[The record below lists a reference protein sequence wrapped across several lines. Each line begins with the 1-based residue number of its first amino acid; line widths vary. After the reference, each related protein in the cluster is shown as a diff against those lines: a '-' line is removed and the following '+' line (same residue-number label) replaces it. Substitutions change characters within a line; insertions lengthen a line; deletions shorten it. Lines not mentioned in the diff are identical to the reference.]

1 MTNGSCKENR
11 SFLCTSKYRL
21 ECLLGYE
28 PPSFITHNSS
38 LYKMDTP
45 SFKEDH
51 ISQVPALQM
60 LIKLGY
66 TYLSP
71 AEAERLR
78 GNKTTNVL
86 LEDILRKQ
94 LKEINSIRV
103 SASKTSIFTD
113 ENIGRGILALKN
125 LPMNEGYIA
134 ACEKSYNLLA
144 MGQALE
150 QSVDGDKKS
159 FTLQFIDW
167 KNISNNVFHVT
178 EEFSVMRS
186 TSKEHYRPDLVLF
199 VNGIPFCI
207 IECKRPDMKEPLKQ
221 AISQQI
227 RSQQEDGIRSLYVY
241 SQLLLSLSCN
251 EALYATNATPEKFW
265 AKWQEKFHS
274 EVEENNHNNKLYQL
288 KNEPLSNEV
297 KNRLFAGRF
306 KYVRTYF
313 DALEDEEILS
323 THQDAY
329 LFSLCRPERLMDIV
343 FNFILF
349 DNGDKKVARYQ
360 QFFAIKKSI
369 ERIKILQPSSSSSQR
384 EERSYRGNL
393 NFSGLVREARE
404 LRKNQTPAEE
414 TLWQLLRNKKLNG
427 LKFRRQHQIGHYI
440 VDFYCHERKLIVEL
454 DGAVHDTPERQKHDS
469 VRNKFLTSSGFKII
483 RFRNEEVFNNI
494 EEVLKQIADSTP
506 PSPVGRGA
514 GGEGNFSRK
523 GGVIWHTQGSGKSL
537 TMVMLAQ
544 AIAMEPSIRNPKI
557 VLVTDRTD
565 LDNQITGTFRKCGK
579 FVENANTGQ
588 RLVEL
593 LESKSDAVVTT
604 IINKFVAAVKKI
616 NKPIESHDIFVL
628 VDEGHRTQHGTFNID
643 MQKTLPNACFIALT
657 GTPLFKKDKSTAD
670 KFGGLIDA
678 YTVDQAVKDNAVV
691 PLLYEGR
698 LAFQNVNAS
707 PIDIFFGMVSEPL
720 SEYQKADIKKKFAR
734 NDHLNSAEQ
743 KMRMIAWN
751 ISYHFRDNWQGRTP
765 FKGQLVCDKK
775 VNAIKYK
782 EYLDEIGLVSSEVLI
797 SSIEERE
804 GEDSAYAKSTEKE
817 NQFWKKMM
825 EEHGNSKSYEKNI
838 ISRFKNQKDPE
849 IIIVVDKL
857 LTGFDE
863 PKNTVL
869 YLARN
874 LQGHKLLQAIAR
886 VNRIYPDK
894 EFGYIIDYYGVIEN
908 LDDALLLYSSFEDFD
923 DEDLAGTLTN
933 ISEEIKKLPQKHSDL
948 WDIFKT
954 IANKR
959 DAEAY
964 QQLLKDEA
972 IRVLFYDKLAAF
984 AKCLKMALS
993 SIQFHKDVEEKTIDR
1008 YKHDLTMF
1016 LKLRL
1021 AVVERFSDEIDY
1033 RQYEGQI
1040 QKLIDT
1046 HITTEKIETITEL
1059 VNIFDKDKFQQEV
1072 ENTTGKAAKADKIA
1086 SRTGRHISEK
1096 MDEDPAFYKKFSQML
1111 KETIA
1116 DYEAKRISEA
1126 QYLSRVQDIMNN
1138 VLAYTDKDIP
1148 DQLSDRDVAKAFYGL
1163 TLEAMSDKFQD
1174 YSIRKEIA
1182 IQTALHMDDLIKES
1196 VLDNGKPIIDWQYK
1210 TNITGKLLIEIGD
1223 YLIDEVRDQYLVD
1236 LSFKEMDKIAD
1247 DCIEVAKIRY
1257 K

>member
-1 MTNGSCKENR
+1 
-11 SFLCTSKYRL
+11 
-21 ECLLGYE
+21 
-28 PPSFITHNSS
+28 
-38 LYKMDTP
+38 MDTP

-51 ISQVPALQM
+51 ISQIPALQM
-60 LIKLGY
+60 LVNLGY

-71 AEAERLR
+71 TEADRQR
-78 GNKTTNVL
+78 GGKTTSVL
-86 LEDILRKQ
+86 LEDVLRKQ

-103 SASKTSIFTD
+103 SATKTSIFTD
-113 ENIGRGILALKN
+113 DNIERGILALKN

-134 ACEKSYNLLA
+134 ASEKAYNLLTL
-144 MGQALE
+144 GQALE

-159 FTLQFIDW
+159 FTLQYIDW
-167 KNISNNVFHVT
+167 KNISNNVFHVS

-199 VNGIPFCI
+199 VNGIPLCI

-221 AISQQI
+221 AISQHL
-227 RSQQEDGIRSLYVY
+227 RNQQEDGIRSLYVY
-241 SQLLLSLSCN
+241 SQLTLSIATQ
-251 EALYATNATPEKFW
+251 EAAYATNATPEKFW
-265 AKWQEKFHS
+265 AKWQEKFS
-274 EVEENNHNNKLYQL
+274 SDTEERDYKINLQEL
-288 KNEPLSNEV
+288 KNKPLPISIKEQ
-297 KNRLFAGRF
+297 LFSDRF
-306 KYVRTYF
+306 KYVRQYF
-313 DALEDEEILS
+313 DALEQEGILP
-323 THQDAY
+323 TEQDNY
-329 LFSLCRPERLMDIV
+329 LYGLCRPERLMDIV
-343 FNFILF
+343 FNFVLF
-349 DNGDKKVARYQ
+349 DNGAKKVARYQ
-360 QFFAIKKSI
+360 QFFAIKKSMQ
-369 ERIKILQPSSSSSQR
+369 RI
-384 EERSYRGNL
+384 
-393 NFSGLVREARE
+393 
-404 LRKNQTPAEE
+404 
-414 TLWQLLRNKKLNG
+414 RNVANG
-427 LKFRRQHQIGHYI
+427 KRR
-440 VDFYCHERKLIVEL
+440 
-454 DGAVHDTPERQKHDS
+454 
-469 VRNKFLTSSGFKII
+469 
-483 RFRNEEVFNNI
+483 
-494 EEVLKQIADSTP
+494 
-506 PSPVGRGA
+506 
-514 GGEGNFSRK
+514 

-565 LDNQITGTFRKCGK
+565 LDNQITGTFRKCGR
-579 FVENANTGQ
+579 FVENATTGQ

-593 LESKSDAVVTT
+593 LENKSDAVVTT

-616 NKPIESHDIFVL
+616 DKPLESHDIFVL

-643 MQKTLPNACFIALT
+643 MQKTLPNACFIAMT
-657 GTPLFKKDKSTAD
+657 GTPLFKKDKSTAE
-670 KFGGLIDA
+670 KFGGMIDA
-678 YTVDQAVKDNAVV
+678 YTVDQAVKDKAVV

-698 LAFQNVNAS
+698 LALQNVNAS
-707 PIDIFFGMVSEPL
+707 PIDTFFGMVSEPL
-720 SEYQKADIKKKFAR
+720 TEYQKADIKKKFAR
-734 NDHLNSAEQ
+734 YDHLNFAEQ
-743 KMRMIAWN
+743 KMRMIAWD
-751 ISYHFRDNWQGRTP
+751 ISYHFRDNWQSTTP

-782 EYLDEIGLVSSEVLI
+782 EYLDEIGIVSCEVLI
-797 SSIEERE
+797 SSIDERE
-804 GEDSAYAKSTEKE
+804 GEESAYEKSTEKE

-825 EEHGNSKSYEKNI
+825 DEHGNSKSSEKNI

-869 YLARN
+869 YLTRN
-874 LQGHKLLQAIAR
+874 LQSHKLLQAIAR

-908 LDDALLLYSSFEDFD
+908 LDDALQLYSSFEDFD
-923 DEDLAGTLTN
+923 EEDLAGTLTN
-933 ISEEIKKLPQKHSDL
+933 ISDEIKKLPQKHSEL

-954 IANKR
+954 VANKR

-984 AKCLKMALS
+984 AKGLKLALS
-993 SIQFHKDVEEKTIDR
+993 SIQFHREVEEKLINR
-1008 YKHDLTMF
+1008 YKDDLAMF
-1016 LKLRL
+1016 LKMRL

-1033 RQYEGQI
+1033 KQYEGQI

-1086 SRTGRHISEK
+1086 SRTAKHISEK

-1111 KETIA
+1111 TETIA
-1116 DYEAKRISEA
+1116 DYEAKRINEA

-1138 VLAYTDKDIP
+1138 VLAYTDNDIP
-1148 DQLSDRDVAKAFYGL
+1148 EQLKERDVAKAFYGL
-1163 TLEAMSDKFQD
+1163 TVEALSEKIQD
-1174 YSIRKEIA
+1174 NIVRKEVA
-1182 IQTALHMDDLIKES
+1182 TQMALQIDDLIQDA
-1196 VLDNGKPIIDWQYK
+1196 VLDHGKPIVDWQYK

-1223 YLIDEVRDQYLVD
+1223 YLIDEVRDKYSLD
-1236 LSFKEMDKIAD
+1236 LPFKDMDKIAE
-1247 DCIEVAKIRY
+1247 DCVEVAKIRY

>member
-1 MTNGSCKENR
+1 
-11 SFLCTSKYRL
+11 
-21 ECLLGYE
+21 
-28 PPSFITHNSS
+28 
-38 LYKMDTP
+38 MDIP

-51 ISQVPALQM
+51 ISQIPALQM
-60 LIKLGY
+60 LVNLGY

-71 AEAERLR
+71 AEADRQR
-78 GNKTTNVL
+78 GGKTTNVL
-86 LEDILRKQ
+86 LEDVLRKQ

-103 SASKTSIFTD
+103 SATKTSIFTD
-113 ENIGRGILALKN
+113 ENIERGILALKN

-134 ACEKSYNLLA
+134 ASEKAYNLLTL
-144 MGQALE
+144 GQALE
-150 QSVDGDKKS
+150 QTVDGDKKS
-159 FTLQFIDW
+159 FTLQYIDW
-167 KNISNNVFHVT
+167 KNINNNVFHVS
-178 EEFSVMRS
+178 EEYSVMRA

-199 VNGIPFCI
+199 VNGIPLCI

-221 AISQQI
+221 AISQHL
-227 RSQQEDGIRSLYVY
+227 RNQQEDGIRNLYVY
-241 SQLLLSLSCN
+241 SQLTLSIATQ
-251 EALYATNATPEKFW
+251 EAAYATNATPEKFW
-265 AKWQEKFHS
+265 AKWQEKFS
-274 EVEENNHNNKLYQL
+274 NDEEERNFKSKLQEL
-288 KNEPLSNEV
+288 KNKPLAVSIKEQ
-297 KNRLFAGRF
+297 LFSDRF
-306 KYVRTYF
+306 KYVRQYF
-313 DALEDEEILS
+313 DALEQEEILP
-323 THQDAY
+323 TEQDNY
-329 LFSLCRPERLMDIV
+329 LFGLCRPERLMDIV
-343 FNFILF
+343 FNFVLF
-349 DNGDKKVARYQ
+349 DNGEKKVARYQ
-360 QFFAIKKSI
+360 QFFAIKKSMQ
-369 ERIKILQPSSSSSQR
+369 RI
-384 EERSYRGNL
+384 
-393 NFSGLVREARE
+393 
-404 LRKNQTPAEE
+404 
-414 TLWQLLRNKKLNG
+414 RNVENG
-427 LKFRRQHQIGHYI
+427 K
-440 VDFYCHERKLIVEL
+440 
-454 DGAVHDTPERQKHDS
+454 
-469 VRNKFLTSSGFKII
+469 
-483 RFRNEEVFNNI
+483 
-494 EEVLKQIADSTP
+494 
-506 PSPVGRGA
+506 
-514 GGEGNFSRK
+514 RK

-565 LDNQITGTFRKCGK
+565 LDNQITSTFRKCGK
-579 FVENANTGQ
+579 FVENATTGQ

-616 NKPIESHDIFVL
+616 NQPIESHDIFVL

-643 MQKTLPNACFIALT
+643 MQKTLPNACFIAMT
-657 GTPLFKKDKSTAD
+657 GTPLFKKDKSTAE
-670 KFGGLIDA
+670 KFGGMIDA
-678 YTVDQAVKDNAVV
+678 YTVDQAVKDKAVV

-698 LAFQNVNAS
+698 LALQNVNAS
-707 PIDIFFGMVSEPL
+707 PIDTFFGMVSEPL
-720 SEYQKADIKKKFAR
+720 TEYQKADIKKKFAR
-734 NDHLNSAEQ
+734 YDHLNSAEQ
-743 KMRMIAWN
+743 KMRMIAWD

-782 EYLDEIGLVSSEVLI
+782 EYLDEIGIVSSEVLI
-797 SSIEERE
+797 SSIDERE
-804 GEDSAYAKSTEKE
+804 GEESAYEKSTEKE

-825 EEHGNSKSYEKNI
+825 DEHGNSKSYEKNI

-869 YLARN
+869 YLTRN

-894 EFGYIIDYYGVIEN
+894 EFGYIIDYYGVIES
-908 LDDALLLYSSFEDFD
+908 LDDALQMYSSFEDFD
-923 DEDLAGTLTN
+923 EEDLTGTLTN
-933 ISEEIKKLPQKHSDL
+933 ISEEIKKLPQKHSEL

-954 IANKR
+954 ISNKR

-972 IRVLFYDKLAAF
+972 IRVVFYDKLAAF
-984 AKCLKMALS
+984 AKSFKLALS
-993 SIQFHKDVEEKTIDR
+993 SIQFHKEVEEKVINR
-1008 YKHDLTMF
+1008 YKEDLTMF

-1021 AVVERFSDEIDY
+1021 AVVERYSDEIDY
-1033 RQYEGQI
+1033 KQYEGQI

-1059 VNIFDKDKFQQEV
+1059 VNIFDKDKFQQEL

-1086 SRTGRHISEK
+1086 SRTAKHINEK

-1138 VLAYTDKDIP
+1138 VLAHTDNDIP
-1148 DQLSDRDVAKAFYGL
+1148 EQLKDRDVAKAFYGL
-1163 TLEAMSDKFQD
+1163 TVEALSEKIQD
-1174 YSIRKEIA
+1174 NIIRKEVA
-1182 IQTALHMDDLIKES
+1182 TKTALQIDDLIQNS
-1196 VLDNGKPIIDWQYK
+1196 VLDNEKAIIDWQYK

-1223 YLIDEVRDQYLVD
+1223 YLIDEVRDKYNVD
-1236 LSFKEMDKIAD
+1236 LSFKDMDKIAE

>member
-1 MTNGSCKENR
+1 
-11 SFLCTSKYRL
+11 
-21 ECLLGYE
+21 
-28 PPSFITHNSS
+28 
-38 LYKMDTP
+38 MDTP

-51 ISQVPALQM
+51 ISQIPALQM
-60 LIKLGY
+60 LVNLGY

-71 AEAERLR
+71 IEADRQR
-78 GNKTTNVL
+78 GGKTTNVL
-86 LEDILRKQ
+86 LEDVLRKQ

-103 SASKTSIFTD
+103 SATKTSIFTD
-113 ENIGRGILALKN
+113 ENIERGILALKN

-134 ACEKSYNLLA
+134 ACEKAYNLLTL
-144 MGQALE
+144 GQALE

-159 FTLQFIDW
+159 FTLQYIDW

-186 TSKEHYRPDLVLF
+186 TSKEHYRPDMVLF
-199 VNGIPFCI
+199 VNGIPLCI

-221 AISQQI
+221 AISQHL
-227 RSQQEDGIRSLYVY
+227 RNQQADGIRGLYVY
-241 SQLLLSLSCN
+241 SQLTLSIATQ
-251 EALYATNATPEKFW
+251 EAAYATNATPEKFW
-265 AKWQEKFHS
+265 AKWHEKFNS
-274 EVEENNHNNKLYQL
+274 DEEERNY
-288 KNEPLSNEV
+288 KNELQEFKNKPLPNSIKEQ
-297 KNRLFAGRF
+297 LFSDRF
-306 KYVRTYF
+306 KYVRQYF
-313 DALEDEEILS
+313 DALEQEVILP
-323 THQDAY
+323 TEQDDY
-329 LFSLCRPERLMDIV
+329 LFGLCRPERLMDVV
-343 FNFILF
+343 FNFVMF
-349 DNGDKKVARYQ
+349 DNGEKKVARYQ
-360 QFFAIKKSI
+360 QFFAIKKSMQ
-369 ERIKILQPSSSSSQR
+369 RIKHV
-384 EERSYRGNL
+384 E
-393 NFSGLVREARE
+393 
-404 LRKNQTPAEE
+404 
-414 TLWQLLRNKKLNG
+414 NG
-427 LKFRRQHQIGHYI
+427 KRR
-440 VDFYCHERKLIVEL
+440 
-454 DGAVHDTPERQKHDS
+454 
-469 VRNKFLTSSGFKII
+469 
-483 RFRNEEVFNNI
+483 
-494 EEVLKQIADSTP
+494 
-506 PSPVGRGA
+506 
-514 GGEGNFSRK
+514 

-557 VLVTDRTD
+557 ILVTDRTD
-565 LDNQITGTFRKCGK
+565 LDNQITGTFRKCGR
-579 FVENANTGQ
+579 FVENATTGQ

-616 NKPIESHDIFVL
+616 NHPLESHDIFVL

-643 MQKTLPNACFIALT
+643 MQKTLPNACFIAMT
-657 GTPLFKKDKSTAD
+657 GTPLFKKDKSTAE
-670 KFGGLIDA
+670 KFGGMIDA
-678 YTVDQAVKDNAVV
+678 YTVDQAVKDKAVV

-698 LAFQNVNAS
+698 LALQNVNAS
-707 PIDIFFGMVSEPL
+707 PIDTFFGMVSEPL
-720 SEYQKADIKKKFAR
+720 TEYQKADIKKKFAR
-734 NDHLNSAEQ
+734 YDHLNSAEQ
-743 KMRMIAWN
+743 KMRMIAWDM
-751 ISYHFRDNWQGRTP
+751 SYHFRDNWQGRTP

-782 EYLDEIGLVSSEVLI
+782 EYLDEIGIVSSEVLI
-797 SSIEERE
+797 SSIDQRE
-804 GEDSAYAKSTEKE
+804 GEESAYEKSTEKE

-825 EEHGNSKSYEKNI
+825 DEHGNSKSYEKNI

-869 YLARN
+869 YLTRN
-874 LQGHKLLQAIAR
+874 LQSHKLLQAIAR

-908 LDDALLLYSSFEDFD
+908 LDDALQMYSSFEDFD
-923 DEDLAGTLTN
+923 EEDLAGTLTN
-933 ISEEIKKLPQKHSDL
+933 ISDEIKKLPQKHSDL

-984 AKCLKMALS
+984 AKGLKLALS
-993 SIQFHKDVEEKTIDR
+993 SIQFHKEVEEKVINR
-1008 YKHDLTMF
+1008 YKEDLTMF

-1021 AVVERFSDEIDY
+1021 AVVERYSDEIDY
-1033 RQYEGQI
+1033 KQYEGQI

-1086 SRTGRHISEK
+1086 SRTAKHITEK

-1111 KETIA
+1111 RETIE

-1126 QYLSRVQDIMNN
+1126 QYLSRVQDIMSN
-1138 VLAYTDKDIP
+1138 VLAHTDNDIP
-1148 DQLSDRDVAKAFYGL
+1148 EPLKDREVAKAFYGL
-1163 TLEAMSDKFQD
+1163 TVEALTEKIQD
-1174 YSIRKEIA
+1174 NVVRKEVA
-1182 IQTALHMDDLIKES
+1182 TQTALQIDDLIQDS

-1223 YLIDEVRDQYLVD
+1223 YLIDEVRDKYNLD
-1236 LSFKEMDKIAD
+1236 LPFKDMDKIAE

>member
-1 MTNGSCKENR
+1 
-11 SFLCTSKYRL
+11 
-21 ECLLGYE
+21 
-28 PPSFITHNSS
+28 
-38 LYKMDTP
+38 MDTP

-51 ISQVPALQM
+51 ISQIPALQM
-60 LIKLGY
+60 LVNLGY

-78 GNKTTNVL
+78 GGKTTNVL
-86 LEDILRKQ
+86 LEDVLRKQ

-103 SASKTSIFTD
+103 SATKTAIFTD
-113 ENIGRGILALKN
+113 ENIERGILALKN

-134 ACEKSYNLLA
+134 ASEKAYNLLTL
-144 MGQALE
+144 GQALE

-159 FTLQFIDW
+159 FTLQYIDW

-186 TSKEHYRPDLVLF
+186 TSREHYRPDLVLF
-199 VNGIPFCI
+199 VNGIPLCI

-221 AISQQI
+221 AISQHL
-227 RSQQEDGIRSLYVY
+227 RNQQEDGIRSLYVY
-241 SQLLLSLSCN
+241 SQLTLSIATQ
-251 EALYATNATPEKFW
+251 EAAFATNATPEKFW
-265 AKWQEKFHS
+265 AKWQEKFS
-274 EVEENNHNNKLYQL
+274 TDEEERQFTNKLQEL
-288 KNEPLSNEV
+288 KNKPLSDSV
-297 KNRLFAGRF
+297 KEKLFSDRF
-306 KYVRTYF
+306 KYVRQYF
-313 DALEDEEILS
+313 DALEQEQILP
-323 THQDAY
+323 TEQDYY
-329 LFSLCRPERLMDIV
+329 LYGLCRPERLMDIV
-343 FNFILF
+343 FNFVLF
-349 DNGDKKVARYQ
+349 DNGEKKVARYQ
-360 QFFAIKKSI
+360 QFFAIKKSMQ
-369 ERIKILQPSSSSSQR
+369 RI
-384 EERSYRGNL
+384 
-393 NFSGLVREARE
+393 
-404 LRKNQTPAEE
+404 
-414 TLWQLLRNKKLNG
+414 RNVENG
-427 LKFRRQHQIGHYI
+427 K
-440 VDFYCHERKLIVEL
+440 
-454 DGAVHDTPERQKHDS
+454 
-469 VRNKFLTSSGFKII
+469 
-483 RFRNEEVFNNI
+483 
-494 EEVLKQIADSTP
+494 
-506 PSPVGRGA
+506 
-514 GGEGNFSRK
+514 RK

-565 LDNQITGTFRKCGK
+565 LDNQITNTFRKCGK
-579 FVENANTGQ
+579 FVENATTGQ

-604 IINKFVAAVKKI
+604 IINKFAAAVKKI
-616 NKPIESHDIFVL
+616 SKPLESHDIFVL
-628 VDEGHRTQHGTFNID
+628 VDEGHRTQHGTFNVE
-643 MQKTLPNACFIALT
+643 MQKTLPNACFIAMT
-657 GTPLFKKDKSTAD
+657 GTPLFKKDKSTAA
-670 KFGGLIDA
+670 KFGGIIDA
-678 YTVDQAVKDNAVV
+678 YTVDQAVKDQAVV

-698 LAFQNVNAS
+698 LALQEVNAS
-707 PIDIFFGMVSEPL
+707 PIDTFFGMVSEPL
-720 SEYQKADIKKKFAR
+720 TEYQKADIKKKFAR
-734 NDHLNSAEQ
+734 YDHLNSAEQ
-743 KMRMIAWN
+743 KMRMIAWD

-782 EYLDEIGLVSSEVLI
+782 EYLDEIGIVSSEVMI
-797 SSIEERE
+797 SSIDERE
-804 GEDSAYAKSTEKE
+804 GEESAYEKSTEKE

-825 EEHGNSKSYEKNI
+825 DEHGNAKSYEKNI
-838 ISRFKNQKDPE
+838 INRFKNQKDPE

-869 YLARN
+869 YLTRN

-908 LDDALLLYSSFEDFD
+908 LDDALQMYSSFEDFD
-923 DEDLAGTLTN
+923 EEDLVGTLTN
-933 ISEEIKKLPQKHSDL
+933 ISEEIKKLPQKHSEL

-984 AKCLKMALS
+984 AKGLKLALS
-993 SIQFHKDVEEKTIDR
+993 SIQFHKEVEEKLINH
-1008 YKHDLTMF
+1008 YKEDLATF

-1021 AVVERFSDEIDY
+1021 AVVERYSDEIDY
-1033 RQYEGQI
+1033 KQYEGQI

-1059 VNIFDKDKFQQEV
+1059 VNIFDKDKFQLEL

-1086 SRTGRHISEK
+1086 SRTARHITEK

-1126 QYLSRVQDIMNN
+1126 QYLSRVQEIMNN
-1138 VLAYTDKDIP
+1138 VLTHTDNDIP
-1148 DQLSDRDVAKAFYGL
+1148 EQLKNRDVAKAFYGL
-1163 TLEAMSDKFQD
+1163 TVEALSEKIQDKVVC
-1174 YSIRKEIA
+1174 KEVST
-1182 IQTALHMDDLIKES
+1182 QTALQIDDLIQHS
-1196 VLDNGKPIIDWQYK
+1196 VLDNGNPIIDWQYK

-1223 YLIDEVRDQYLVD
+1223 YLIDEVREKYNLD
-1236 LSFKEMDKIAD
+1236 LSFKDMDKIAE
-1247 DCIEVAKIRY
+1247 DCIEVAKLRY

>member
-1 MTNGSCKENR
+1 
-11 SFLCTSKYRL
+11 
-21 ECLLGYE
+21 
-28 PPSFITHNSS
+28 
-38 LYKMDTP
+38 MDTP

-51 ISQVPALQM
+51 ISQIPALQM
-60 LIKLGY
+60 LVNLGY

-71 AEAERLR
+71 AEADRQR
-78 GNKTTNVL
+78 GGKTTNVL
-86 LEDILRKQ
+86 LEDVLRKQ

-103 SASKTSIFTD
+103 SATKTSIFTD
-113 ENIGRGILALKN
+113 ENIERGILVLKN

-134 ACEKSYNLLA
+134 ASEKAYNLLTL
-144 MGQALE
+144 GQALE

-159 FTLQFIDW
+159 FTLQYIDW

-178 EEFSVMRS
+178 EELSVMRS
-186 TSKEHYRPDLVLF
+186 ASKEHYRPDLVLF
-199 VNGIPFCI
+199 VNGIPLCI

-221 AISQQI
+221 GISQHL
-227 RSQQEDGIRSLYVY
+227 RNQQEDGIRSLYVY
-241 SQLLLSLSCN
+241 SQLTLSIATQ
-251 EALYATNATPEKFW
+251 EAAYATNATPEKFW
-265 AKWQEKFHS
+265 TKWQAKFNS
-274 EVEENNHNNKLYQL
+274 DEEERNYKNKLQQL
-288 KNEPLSNEV
+288 KNQPLSISV
-297 KNRLFAGRF
+297 KEQLFSDRF
-306 KYVRTYF
+306 KYVRQYF
-313 DALEDEEILS
+313 DAIEQEDILP
-323 THQDAY
+323 TEQDNY
-329 LFSLCRPERLMDIV
+329 LFGLCRPERLMDIV
-343 FNFILF
+343 FNFVLF
-349 DNGDKKVARYQ
+349 DNREKKVARYQ
-360 QFFAIKKSI
+360 QFFAIKKSMQ
-369 ERIKILQPSSSSSQR
+369 RIKHV
-384 EERSYRGNL
+384 E
-393 NFSGLVREARE
+393 
-404 LRKNQTPAEE
+404 
-414 TLWQLLRNKKLNG
+414 NG
-427 LKFRRQHQIGHYI
+427 K
-440 VDFYCHERKLIVEL
+440 
-454 DGAVHDTPERQKHDS
+454 
-469 VRNKFLTSSGFKII
+469 
-483 RFRNEEVFNNI
+483 
-494 EEVLKQIADSTP
+494 
-506 PSPVGRGA
+506 
-514 GGEGNFSRK
+514 RK

-565 LDNQITGTFRKCGK
+565 LDNQITGTFRKCGR
-579 FVENANTGQ
+579 FVENATTGQ

-593 LESKSDAVVTT
+593 LESKSDTVVTT

-616 NKPIESHDIFVL
+616 NKPLESHDIFVL

-643 MQKTLPNACFIALT
+643 MQKTLPNACFIAMT
-657 GTPLFKKDKSTAD
+657 GTPLFKKDKSTAE
-670 KFGGLIDA
+670 KFGGMIDA
-678 YTVDQAVKDNAVV
+678 YTVDQAVKDKAVV

-698 LAFQNVNAS
+698 LALQNVNAS
-707 PIDIFFGMVSEPL
+707 PIDTFFGMVSEPL
-720 SEYQKADIKKKFAR
+720 TEHQKADIKKKFAR
-734 NDHLNSAEQ
+734 YDHLNSAEQ
-743 KMRMIAWN
+743 KMRMIAWD

-765 FKGQLVCDKK
+765 FKGQFVCDKK
-775 VNAIKYK
+775 VDAIKYK
-782 EYLDEIGLVSSEVLI
+782 EYLDEIGIVSSEVLI
-797 SSIEERE
+797 SSIDERE
-804 GEDSAYAKSTEKE
+804 GEESAYEKSTEKE

-825 EEHGNSKSYEKNI
+825 DEHGNSKSYEKNI

-869 YLARN
+869 YLTRN

-908 LDDALLLYSSFEDFD
+908 LDDALQMYSSFEDFD
-923 DEDLAGTLTN
+923 EEDLAGTLTN

-948 WDIFKT
+948 WYIFKT
-954 IANKR
+954 ISNKR

-972 IRVLFYDKLAAF
+972 IRVLFYDKLAVF
-984 AKCLKMALS
+984 AKSLKLALS
-993 SIQFHKDVEEKTIDR
+993 SIQFHKEVEEKVISR
-1008 YKHDLTMF
+1008 HKEDLTMF

-1021 AVVERFSDEIDY
+1021 AVVERYSDEIDY
-1033 RQYEGQI
+1033 KQYEGQI

-1086 SRTGRHISEK
+1086 SRTAKHITEK

-1138 VLAYTDKDIP
+1138 VLAHTDNDIP
-1148 DQLSDRDVAKAFYGL
+1148 EQLKDRDVAKAFYGL
-1163 TLEAMSDKFQD
+1163 TVEALSEKIQD
-1174 YSIRKEIA
+1174 NVVRKEVST
-1182 IQTALHMDDLIKES
+1182 QTALQIDDLIQDS

-1223 YLIDEVRDQYLVD
+1223 YLIDEVRDKYNMV
-1236 LSFKEMDKIAD
+1236 LSFKDMDKIAE

-1257 K
+1257 KQ

>member
-1 MTNGSCKENR
+1 
-11 SFLCTSKYRL
+11 
-21 ECLLGYE
+21 
-28 PPSFITHNSS
+28 
-38 LYKMDTP
+38 MDTP

-51 ISQVPALQM
+51 ISQIPALQM
-60 LIKLGY
+60 LVNLGY

-71 AEAERLR
+71 SEADRQR
-78 GNKTTNVL
+78 SGKTSNVL
-86 LEDILRKQ
+86 LEDVLRKQ

-103 SASKTSIFTD
+103 SATKTSIFTD
-113 ENIGRGILALKN
+113 ENIERGILALKH

-134 ACEKSYNLLA
+134 ASERAYNLLTL
-144 MGQALE
+144 GQALE

-159 FTLQFIDW
+159 FTLQYIDW
-167 KNISNNVFHVT
+167 KNISNNVFHVS
-178 EEFSVMRS
+178 EEYSVMRS
-186 TSKEHYRPDLVLF
+186 TSKEHYRPDLILF
-199 VNGIPFCI
+199 VNGIPLCI

-221 AISQQI
+221 AISQHL
-227 RSQQEDGIRSLYVY
+227 RNQQEDGIRSLYVY
-241 SQLLLSLSCN
+241 SQLTLSIATQ
-251 EALYATNATPEKFW
+251 EAAYATNATPEKFW
-265 AKWQEKFHS
+265 AKWHEKFNS
-274 EVEENNHNNKLYQL
+274 DEEERNYKNQLQEL
-288 KNEPLSNEV
+288 KNKPLAVSI
-297 KNRLFAGRF
+297 KDQLFADRF
-306 KYVRTYF
+306 KYVRQYF
-313 DALEDEEILS
+313 DALEQEQILP
-323 THQDAY
+323 TEQDNY
-329 LFSLCRPERLMDIV
+329 LFGLCRPERLMDIV
-343 FNFILF
+343 FNFVLF
-349 DNGDKKVARYQ
+349 DNGEKKVARYQ
-360 QFFAIKKSI
+360 QFFAIKKSMQ
-369 ERIKILQPSSSSSQR
+369 RIKHV
-384 EERSYRGNL
+384 E
-393 NFSGLVREARE
+393 
-404 LRKNQTPAEE
+404 
-414 TLWQLLRNKKLNG
+414 NG
-427 LKFRRQHQIGHYI
+427 KRR
-440 VDFYCHERKLIVEL
+440 
-454 DGAVHDTPERQKHDS
+454 
-469 VRNKFLTSSGFKII
+469 
-483 RFRNEEVFNNI
+483 
-494 EEVLKQIADSTP
+494 
-506 PSPVGRGA
+506 
-514 GGEGNFSRK
+514 

-544 AIAMEPSIRNPKI
+544 AIAMKPSIRNPKI

-565 LDNQITGTFRKCGK
+565 LDNQITGTFRKCGR
-579 FVENANTGQ
+579 FVENATTGQ

-593 LESKSDAVVTT
+593 LENKSDAVVTT

-616 NKPIESHDIFVL
+616 DKPLESHDIFVL

-643 MQKTLPNACFIALT
+643 MQKTLPNACFIAMT
-657 GTPLFKKDKSTAD
+657 GTPLFKKDKSTAE
-670 KFGGLIDA
+670 KFGGMIDA
-678 YTVDQAVKDNAVV
+678 YTVDQAVKDKAVV

-698 LAFQNVNAS
+698 LDLQNVNAS
-707 PIDIFFGMVSEPL
+707 PIDTFFGMVSEPL
-720 SEYQKADIKKKFAR
+720 TEYQKADIKKKFAR
-734 NDHLNSAEQ
+734 YDHLNSAEQ
-743 KMRMIAWN
+743 KMRMIAWD

-782 EYLDEIGLVSSEVLI
+782 EYLDEIGIVSCEVLI
-797 SSIEERE
+797 SSIDERE
-804 GEDSAYAKSTEKE
+804 GEESAYEKSTEKE

-825 EEHGNSKSYEKNI
+825 DEHGNSKSYEKNI

-869 YLARN
+869 YLTRN
-874 LQGHKLLQAIAR
+874 LQSHKLLQAIAR

-908 LDDALLLYSSFEDFD
+908 LDDALQLYSSFEDFD
-923 DEDLAGTLTN
+923 DEDLAGTMTN
-933 ISEEIKKLPQKHSDL
+933 ISDEIKKLPQKHSDL

-984 AKCLKMALS
+984 AKELKLALS
-993 SIQFHKDVEEKTIDR
+993 SIQFHKEVEEKVINR
-1008 YKHDLTMF
+1008 YKEDLTMF

-1021 AVVERFSDEIDY
+1021 AVVERYSDEIDY
-1033 RQYEGQI
+1033 KQYEGQI

-1086 SRTGRHISEK
+1086 SRTAKHISEK

-1111 KETIA
+1111 RETIA

-1138 VLAYTDKDIP
+1138 VLAHTDNDIP
-1148 DQLSDRDVAKAFYGL
+1148 EQLKDRDVAKAFYGL
-1163 TLEAMSDKFQD
+1163 TVEALSEKIQD
-1174 YSIRKEIA
+1174 NIVRKEVA
-1182 IQTALHMDDLIKES
+1182 TQTALQIDDLIQDS

-1223 YLIDEVRDQYLVD
+1223 YLIDEVRDKYRLD
-1236 LSFKEMDKIAD
+1236 LPFKDMDKIAE

>member
-1 MTNGSCKENR
+1 
-11 SFLCTSKYRL
+11 
-21 ECLLGYE
+21 
-28 PPSFITHNSS
+28 
-38 LYKMDTP
+38 MDTP

-51 ISQVPALQM
+51 ISQIPALQM
-60 LIKLGY
+60 LVNLGY

-71 AEAERLR
+71 AEADRQR
-78 GNKTTNVL
+78 GSKTTNVL
-86 LEDILRKQ
+86 LEDVLRKQ

-103 SASKTSIFTD
+103 SATKTSIFTD
-113 ENIGRGILALKN
+113 DNIERGILALKN

-134 ACEKSYNLLA
+134 ASEKAYNLLTL
-144 MGQALE
+144 GQALE

-159 FTLQFIDW
+159 FTLQYIDW
-167 KNISNNVFHVT
+167 KNISNNVFHVS

-199 VNGIPFCI
+199 VNGIPLCI

-221 AISQQI
+221 AISQHL
-227 RSQQEDGIRSLYVY
+227 RNQQEDGIRSLYVY
-241 SQLLLSLSCN
+241 SQLTLSIATQ
-251 EALYATNATPEKFW
+251 EAAYATNATPEKFW
-265 AKWQEKFHS
+265 AKWQEKFS
-274 EVEENNHNNKLYQL
+274 TDEEERNFTSKLKEL
-288 KNEPLSNEV
+288 KNQPLSLTV
-297 KNRLFAGRF
+297 KEQLFSDRF
-306 KYVRTYF
+306 KYVRQYF
-313 DALEDEEILS
+313 DALEQDEILP
-323 THQDAY
+323 TEQDNY
-329 LFSLCRPERLMDIV
+329 LFGLCRPERLMDIV
-343 FNFILF
+343 FNFVLF
-349 DNGDKKVARYQ
+349 DNGEKKVARYQ
-360 QFFAIKKSI
+360 QFFAIKKSMQ
-369 ERIKILQPSSSSSQR
+369 RIKHV
-384 EERSYRGNL
+384 E
-393 NFSGLVREARE
+393 
-404 LRKNQTPAEE
+404 
-414 TLWQLLRNKKLNG
+414 NG
-427 LKFRRQHQIGHYI
+427 KRR
-440 VDFYCHERKLIVEL
+440 
-454 DGAVHDTPERQKHDS
+454 
-469 VRNKFLTSSGFKII
+469 
-483 RFRNEEVFNNI
+483 
-494 EEVLKQIADSTP
+494 
-506 PSPVGRGA
+506 
-514 GGEGNFSRK
+514 

-565 LDNQITGTFRKCGK
+565 LDNQITGTFRKCGR
-579 FVENANTGQ
+579 FVENATTGQ

-593 LESKSDAVVTT
+593 LENKSDAVVTT

-616 NKPIESHDIFVL
+616 DKALESHNIFVL

-643 MQKTLPNACFIALT
+643 MQKTLPNACFIAMT
-657 GTPLFKKDKSTAD
+657 GTPLFKKDKSTAE
-670 KFGGLIDA
+670 KFGGMIDA
-678 YTVDQAVKDNAVV
+678 YTVDQAVKDKAVV

-698 LAFQNVNAS
+698 LALQNVNAS
-707 PIDIFFGMVSEPL
+707 PIDTFFGMVSEPL
-720 SEYQKADIKKKFAR
+720 TEYQKADIKKKFAR

-743 KMRMIAWN
+743 KMRMIAWD

-782 EYLDEIGLVSSEVLI
+782 EYLDEIGIVSCEVLI
-797 SSIEERE
+797 SSIDERE
-804 GEDSAYAKSTEKE
+804 GEDSAYEKSSEKV

-825 EEHGNSKSYEKNI
+825 DEHGNSKSYEKNI

-869 YLARN
+869 YLTRN
-874 LQGHKLLQAIAR
+874 LQSHKLLQAIAR

-908 LDDALLLYSSFEDFD
+908 LDDALQMYSSFEDFD
-923 DEDLAGTLTN
+923 EEDLAGTMTN
-933 ISEEIKKLPQKHSDL
+933 ISDEIKKLPQKHSDL

-954 IANKR
+954 IVNKR

-984 AKCLKMALS
+984 AKGLKLALS
-993 SIQFHKDVEEKTIDR
+993 SIQFHKEVEEKVINR
-1008 YKHDLTMF
+1008 YKDDLTMF

-1021 AVVERFSDEIDY
+1021 AVVERYSDEIDY
-1033 RQYEGQI
+1033 KQYEGQI

-1059 VNIFDKDKFQQEV
+1059 VNIFDKGKFQQEV

-1086 SRTGRHISEK
+1086 SRTAKHITEK

-1111 KETIA
+1111 RETIE

-1126 QYLSRVQDIMNN
+1126 KYLSRVQDIMNN
-1138 VLAYTDKDIP
+1138 VLAHTDNDIP
-1148 DQLSDRDVAKAFYGL
+1148 EQLKERDVAKAFYGL
-1163 TLEAMSDKFQD
+1163 TVEALSEKIQD
-1174 YSIRKEIA
+1174 NVIRKEIA
-1182 IQTALHMDDLIKES
+1182 TQTALQIDDLIQDA
-1196 VLDNGKPIIDWQYK
+1196 VLDKGKPIIDWQYK

-1223 YLIDEVRDQYLVD
+1223 YLIDEVRDKYNVD
-1236 LSFKEMDKIAD
+1236 LSFKDMDKIAE
-1247 DCIEVAKIRY
+1247 DCIEVAKLRY